1 MRMFIYTS
9 CAMVLVIF
17 CVVFYMRQMMVARIR
32 VDQIEIQMYETRNL
46 LNQLDNYLM
55 TLMTKTDMLFV
66 NGDFLDVV
74 ADVPESALDKIA
86 QSQQIRNFL
95 DVTAYSLRYPEVRIA
110 NYSGGQIY
118 SCLYTRNE
126 HSNLDGNFI
135 LSFSEIAD
143 EEFVEQ
149 LMNEKGMF
157 SWNSGN
163 SSLIGR
169 YIAFNRRLLEHEG
182 TNDIAILQIRIPVA
196 KLQQIFEAEKPDSVL
211 AYYYLDEENRVL
223 YAGGARSVLDEI
235 SGSIE
240 EGEGQIVNL
249 EAFDAP
255 CIVNCVYSELNEH
268 RLVCVASTEEVTHS
282 VDYVTPI
289 FITGGIVS
297 VLMCSASLFFLS
309 GWLLKGIRELVEK
322 TKRASDATDG
332 YERLGRIRDSKEI
345 EELDMAYENM
355 VRTINSL
362 HAEEARYRN
371 AINDVQ
377 IELLQEQFNPHLL
390 YNTLSM
396 VRHLGIESA
405 NMRICTVLDNLIQF
419 YKSVLNRGQIVIY
432 IRDEIQMIQCYLNIV
447 REVYDIDLEIRMNV
461 QPEILN
467 FCSVKLFL
475 QPIVENAIVH
485 GLMEVGGGTLSVTGV
500 RDGTHIRFDVEDDGM
515 GIEPGKVEQILR
527 AIADVDN
534 AENASYGFVSV
545 AKRLRIFFGNDY
557 TMTVNS
563 ELGEGTLVQIR
574 LPILHEE
581 EISANWRSKMV

>member
-1 MRMFIYTS
+1 M
-9 CAMVLVIF
+9 
-17 CVVFYMRQMMVARIR
+17 
-32 VDQIEIQMYETRNL
+32 
-46 LNQLDNYLM
+46 
-55 TLMTKTDMLFV
+55 
-66 NGDFLDVV
+66 
-74 ADVPESALDKIA
+74 
-86 QSQQIRNFL
+86 
-95 DVTAYSLRYPEVRIA
+95 
-110 NYSGGQIY
+110 
-118 SCLYTRNE
+118 
-126 HSNLDGNFI
+126 
-135 LSFSEIAD
+135 
-143 EEFVEQ
+143 
-149 LMNEKGMF
+149 
-157 SWNSGN
+157 
-163 SSLIGR
+163 
-169 YIAFNRRLLEHEG
+169 
-182 TNDIAILQIRIPVA
+182 
-196 KLQQIFEAEKPDSVL
+196 
-211 AYYYLDEENRVL
+211 
-223 YAGGARSVLDEI
+223 DEI

-545 AKRLRIFFGNDY
+545 AKRPVSY
-557 TMTVNS
+557 TH
-563 ELGEGTLVQIR
+563 LTL
-574 LPILHEE
+574 PTK
-581 EISANWRSKMV
+581 A